1 MTPACYLVA
10 ELLAGIMTIS
20 SHALVGVEVIA
31 QARVVLLHDDLGTFF
46 MVLVQMQPMLMVL
59 VKDRLYLLNAT

>member
-1 MTPACYLVA
+1 MTQACYLVA
-10 ELLAGIMTIS
+10 ELLAGNNDDLL
-20 SHALVGVEVIA
+20 SHALVGVEVMA

-59 VKDRLYLLNAT
+59 VKDGSTF